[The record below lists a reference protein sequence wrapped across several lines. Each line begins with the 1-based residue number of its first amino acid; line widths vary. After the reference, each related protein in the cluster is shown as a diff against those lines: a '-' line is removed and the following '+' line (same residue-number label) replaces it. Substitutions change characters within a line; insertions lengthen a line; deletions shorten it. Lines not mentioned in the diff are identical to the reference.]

1 MNRSFL
7 RSRTLGLTAIGL
19 VALLS
24 GACLAQGQP
33 ATNQPAAGEPPVR
46 TIRGQTLSSP
56 GLPAAEF
63 TFSKDFRY
71 VGGQVINLYGNADAE
86 QHLFV
91 KGPANGP
98 VEAFY
103 WLQFEHFLPSN
114 QYQYDYKPE
123 RVTLIGGVPF
133 IYDVKSF
140 SDYEGGKLDPASDSA
155 GMQALLTRNHLAF
168 PKNAAR
174 VRMFYLPTPDKRTEL
189 MIIYGEALAK
199 DSKIPFTDEGVPLDT
214 NSPEAAKL
222 VLSHAKAGM
231 TIKKK

>member
-7 RSRTLGLTAIGL
+7 SLRTLGLTAIGL

-140 SDYEGGKLDPASDSA
+140 SDYEGAANSTPLPIA
-155 GMQALLTRNHLAF
+155 QACRRFSRATILRSRKTPRAYACSICPRLT
-168 PKNAAR
+168 NA
-174 VRMFYLPTPDKRTEL
+174 P
-189 MIIYGEALAK
+189 
-199 DSKIPFTDEGVPLDT
+199 S
-214 NSPEAAKL
+214 
-222 VLSHAKAGM
+222 
-231 TIKKK
+231 